1 MIASITVTYQ
11 PDMDLLRRQLGSL
24 QSQVQQ
30 IIVIDNGTTRVRQ
43 GEIKST
49 VDDFGG
55 SVIFVGVNSGIAH
68 AQNVGIQQAMSRGA
82 DMVLL
87 LDQDSEACPAMV
99 ESLRKALDQE
109 PHAAA
114 AGPRSID
121 QRTGHSFFLVDD
133 GRWPRQ
139 RVYALEQH
147 HPPVKVGFLVASGT
161 LIRVA
166 ALDGLTPMQ
175 SNWFIDHVDSEWCLR
190 VQSKGW
196 LLLGV
201 PDAHLKHR
209 LGDEVTKVWFLGWR
223 TVAHH
228 SPLRDYYMFRNTV
241 LLVKRPYVSLR
252 WKLFFLS
259 RLVQVAGFFV
269 LLTPQRLKRLQMMC
283 KGVADGIFNR
293 TGPWK

>member
-1 MIASITVTYQ
+1 
-11 PDMDLLRRQLGSL
+11 
-24 QSQVQQ
+24 
-30 IIVIDNGTTRVRQ
+30 
-43 GEIKST
+43 
-49 VDDFGG
+49 
-55 SVIFVGVNSGIAH
+55 
-68 AQNVGIQQAMSRGA
+68 MSRGA

-87 LDQDSEACPAMV
+87 LDQDSEACPEMV
-99 ESLRKALDQE
+99 ETLRNALDQE
-109 PHAAA
+109 PRAAA

-133 GRWPRQ
+133 ARWPRQ
-139 RVYALEQH
+139 RVYALEQK

-175 SNWFIDHVDSEWCLR
+175 SDWFIDHVDSEWCLR
-190 VQSKGW
+190 VQSQGW
-196 LLLGV
+196 ILLGV

-269 LLTPQRLKRLQMMC
+269 LLTPQRLKRLQMMS
-283 KGVADGIFNR
+283 KGVVDGIFNR